1 MIDYQYYYLAI
12 NFFTIL
18 YPIAQSFEHRLNYY
32 KKWQFLFPSILI
44 TGIFFIIW
52 DILKTNYGVWSF
64 NPKYL
69 IGINIINLPIEEWL
83 FFLTVPYA
91 CVFIYEVLN
100 YFIKK
105 DIFAKYSFGI
115 AKVLGIINI
124 LLAIIFFDRAYTLVV
139 FSFNGIFLLLHSF
152 IFKFK
157 WLGRF
162 FLSYIVSL
170 IPFFVVNGLLTGIPI
185 VLYNDSENLGV
196 RLFTIPIEDTM
207 YSMLLFLM
215 NVTLYEYFQKIWKRK
230 E

>member
-1 MIDYQYYYLAI
+1 MIDYQYYYLVI

-52 DILKTNYGVWSF
+52 DILKTNYGVWYF

>member
-1 MIDYQYYYLAI
+1 MIDYQYYYLVI

-32 KKWQFLFPSILI
+32 KKWKYLFPSIFI
-44 TGIFFIIW
+44 TGVFFIIW
-52 DILKTNYGVWSF
+52 DVLKTYYGVWSF

-69 IGINIINLPIEEWL
+69 IGKYIINLPIEEWL

-100 YFIKK
+100 YFVRK
-105 DIFAKYSFGI
+105 DILAKNSFDI
-115 AKVLGIINI
+115 AKVLGIFNI
-124 LLAIIFFDRAYTLVV
+124 LLAIIFFDRAYTFVV
-139 FSFNGIFLLLHSF
+139 FTFNGIFLLLHSF
-152 IFKFK
+152 LFKFK

-185 VLYNDSENLGV
+185 VLYNDNENLGI
-196 RLFTIPIEDTM
+196 RLFTIPIEDSM

-215 NVTLYEYFQKIWKRK
+215 NVTFYEYFQIIWKRK